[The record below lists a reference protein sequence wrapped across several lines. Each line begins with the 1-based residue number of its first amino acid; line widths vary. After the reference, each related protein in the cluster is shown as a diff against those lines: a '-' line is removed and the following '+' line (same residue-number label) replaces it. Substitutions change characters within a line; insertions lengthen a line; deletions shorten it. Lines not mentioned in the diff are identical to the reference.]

1 LEEMA
6 WDEDCVWAEWHS
18 VDDPIKGFEL
28 ICSWSKQNVKS
39 AMEAAGYENNSSADA
54 DKWFL
59 TLIKIKDQAP
69 FQGNSIPGFGG
80 RLRALVQAC
89 HVASQ
94 AKFVEDFALGKES
107 VKHVTQHLTVP
118 PPTVL
123 DRVLKD
129 LFEEAPSEFGAQM
142 YSEHAQG
149 LKGAPPDSLFSR
161 FCLHA
166 LQFGTCNIRAI
177 AVLWIEFVREV
188 RWCWDEGLRLPR
200 VYVNGS
206 PDLETC
212 LLHQKLQLVMSN
224 YI

>member
-1 LEEMA
+1 MVGTWGTCYCCLEFVYLSGPALLISTEQ
-6 WDEDCVWAEWHS
+6 DHEWAS
-18 VDDPIKGFEL
+18 MCL
-28 ICSWSKQNVKS
+28 L
-39 AMEAAGYENNSSADA
+39 A
-54 DKWFL
+54 
-59 TLIKIKDQAP
+59 T
-69 FQGNSIPGFGG
+69 
-80 RLRALVQAC
+80 
-89 HVASQ
+89 
-94 AKFVEDFALGKES
+94 
-107 VKHVTQHLTVP
+107 
-118 PPTVL
+118 
-123 DRVLKD
+123 
-129 LFEEAPSEFGAQM
+129 APSEFGAQM

-166 LQFGTCNIRAI
+166 LQFGTCNIRGTKKYHHNFLALLLPMLHPSRYPSVYQTHVMRRPSWHFYDCTAI

-224 YI
+224 FIWLQQYNILSELGSADLVSLYSWVVQLSC